1 MKKLLSVLLSVML
14 CMCVMMSAPWNRCFA
29 TENPDDP
36 VPCVDASIHFI
47 SSYADYLLSPEQC
60 VRFQKSRPNVSKKK
74 KKSKADAGKR
84 GNLCY
89 FKQRAFFGC
98 L

>member
-36 VPCVDASIHFI
+36 VPCVDEGMG
-47 SSYADYLLSPEQC
+47 DN
-60 VRFQKSRPNVSKKK
+60 FQKKKLLPK
-74 KKSKADAGKR
+74 
-84 GNLCY
+84 Y
-89 FKQRAFFGC
+89 FLASSVIIFTPR
-98 L
+98 